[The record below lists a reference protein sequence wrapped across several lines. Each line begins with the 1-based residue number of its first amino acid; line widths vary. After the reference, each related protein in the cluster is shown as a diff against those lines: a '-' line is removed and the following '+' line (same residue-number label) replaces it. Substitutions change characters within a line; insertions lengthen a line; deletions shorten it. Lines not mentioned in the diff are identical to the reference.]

1 MTDKPEKFIDENG
14 IRSDGRRANEIRDVK
29 IEVGVL
35 SRADGSCYLEFG
47 KNKVMAAVYGPREV
61 HPRHQQKSNRAI
73 VRYKYNMASFSVE
86 DRKRPGPDRR
96 SIEVSKVSREA
107 LENQIFTEYFPKSA
121 IDIFVEVLQADA
133 GTRTAALNAASVALA
148 DAGIPM
154 RSLVSAC
161 AVGKVDDTLVLD
173 LNKNEDNYGQAD
185 VPIAM
190 TPDGKITLLQM
201 DGHLTPEEFKQGL
214 EMAQEGCRQVYE
226 LQRKALIDYYSKKTE
241 VVTEATTA
249 EDVKKDAPEEPEDVT
264 PVDVTEDTEETEKID
279 DTNETGVTKETDDT
293 REPGDTKAT
302 GDTEE
307 TEDTVKAGD
316 VEELEDSGEEVPE
329 TGKNADETYG
339 QMDESEEET
348 SNE

>member
-107 LENQIFTEYFPKSA
+107 LEDQVFTEYFPKSA

-173 LNKNEDNYGQAD
+173 LNKDEDNYGQAD
-185 VPIAM
+185 MPIAM

-201 DGHLTPEEFKQGL
+201 DGHLTEEEFRQGL

-226 LQRKALIDYYSKKTE
+226 MQRKALIDYYAKKTE
-241 VVTEATTA
+241 VSSTEVTAA
-249 EDVKKDAPEEPEDVT
+249 EDVKEDVPEEPEDVT
-264 PVDVTEDTEETEKID
+264 PVEVTEDTEKID
-279 DTNETGVTKETDDT
+279 DTNETGD
-293 REPGDTKAT
+293 A
-302 GDTEE
+302 EE

-316 VEELEDSGEEVPE
+316 VEESEDSSEEVPDTVE
-329 TGKNADETYG
+329 NADETDG
-339 QMDESEEET
+339 QMDESEEES

>member
-107 LENQIFTEYFPKSA
+107 LEDQVFTEYFPKSA

-133 GTRTAALNAASVALA
+133 GTRTAALNAASIALA

-173 LNKNEDNYGQAD
+173 LNKDEDNYGQAD
-185 VPIAM
+185 MPIAM

-201 DGHLTPEEFKQGL
+201 DGHLTEEEFRQGL

-226 LQRKALIDYYSKKTE
+226 MQRKALIDYYAKKTE
-241 VVTEATTA
+241 VSSTEVTAA
-249 EDVKKDAPEEPEDVT
+249 EDVKEDVPEEPEDVT
-264 PVDVTEDTEETEKID
+264 PVEVTEDTEKID
-279 DTNETGVTKETDDT
+279 DTNETGD
-293 REPGDTKAT
+293 A
-302 GDTEE
+302 EE

-316 VEELEDSGEEVPE
+316 VEESEDSSEEVPDTVE
-329 TGKNADETYG
+329 NADETDG
-339 QMDESEEET
+339 QMDESEEES

>member
-107 LENQIFTEYFPKSA
+107 LEDQVFTEYFPKSA

-133 GTRTAALNAASVALA
+133 GTRTAALNAASIALA

-173 LNKNEDNYGQAD
+173 LNKDEDNYGQAD
-185 VPIAM
+185 MPIAM

-201 DGHLTPEEFKQGL
+201 DGHLTEEEFRQGL

-226 LQRKALIDYYSKKTE
+226 MQRKALIDYYAKKTE
-241 VVTEATTA
+241 VSSTEVTAA
-249 EDVKKDAPEEPEDVT
+249 EDVKEDASEETEDVT
-264 PVDVTEDTEETEKID
+264 PVEVTEDTEKID
-279 DTNETGVTKETDDT
+279 DTNETGD
-293 REPGDTKAT
+293 A
-302 GDTEE
+302 EE

-316 VEELEDSGEEVPE
+316 VEESEDSSEEVPDTVE
-329 TGKNADETYG
+329 NADETDG
-339 QMDESEEET
+339 QMDESEEES

>member
-14 IRSDGRRANEIRDVK
+14 IRSDNRRANEIRDVK

-107 LENQIFTEYFPKSA
+107 LEDQIFTEYFPKSA

-133 GTRTAALNAASVALA
+133 GTRTAAINAASVALA

-173 LNKNEDNYGQAD
+173 LNKDEDNYGQAD
-185 VPIAM
+185 MPIAM

-201 DGHLTPEEFKQGL
+201 DGHLTEEEFKQGL
-214 EMAQEGCRQVYE
+214 EMAQEGCRQIYE
-226 LQRKALIDYYSKKTE
+226 MQRKALIDYYSKETE
-241 VVTEATTA
+241 VTA
-249 EDVKKDAPEEPEDVT
+249 AGDVKENAQEKPEGVT
-264 PVDVTEDTEETEKID
+264 PVEVIEDTEKID
-279 DTNETGVTKETDDT
+279 DTNKTGDAKETEGT
-293 REPGDTKAT
+293 VENVYPEET
-302 GDTEE
+302 GDT
-307 TEDTVKAGD
+307 VKSGD
-316 VEELEDSGEEVPE
+316 ADELEDSGVEVPHIGE
-329 TGKNADETYG
+329 NADETDG
-339 QMDESEEET
+339 QMDESEEES

>member
-1 MTDKPEKFIDENG
+1 MAEKPEKFIDENG
-14 IRSDGRRANEIRDVK
+14 IRSDGRRANEIRDIK

-47 KNKVMAAVYGPREV
+47 KNKVIAAVYGPREV
-61 HPRHQQKSNRAI
+61 HPRHQQKSNKAI

-107 LENQIFTEYFPKSA
+107 LEDQIFTEYFPKSA

-173 LNKNEDNYGQAD
+173 LNKDEDNYGQAD
-185 VPIAM
+185 MPIAM

-201 DGHLTPEEFKQGL
+201 DGHLTQEEFKQGL
-214 EMAQEGCRQVYE
+214 EIAQEGCRHVYE
-226 LQRKALIDYYSKKTE
+226 LQRKALMDHYSKKAE
-241 VVTEATTA
+241 VVTEDTTA
-249 EDVKKDAPEEPEDVT
+249 EDVKEDTPQEPEEAT
-264 PVDVTEDTEETEKID
+264 PVEETEQ
-279 DTNETGVTKETDDT
+279 
-293 REPGDTKAT
+293 
-302 GDTEE
+302 TEDVIESEDIIE
-307 TEDTVKAGD
+307 TEDTDDVVKAGD
-316 VEELEDSGEEVPE
+316 VEESEDSDEETPDTKE
-329 TGKNADETYG
+329 NADAG
-339 QMDESEEET
+339 QMDESEEENF
-348 SNE
+348 NE

>member
-107 LENQIFTEYFPKSA
+107 LEDQVFTEYFPKSA

-173 LNKNEDNYGQAD
+173 LNKDEDNYGQAD
-185 VPIAM
+185 MPIAM

-201 DGHLTPEEFKQGL
+201 DGHLTEEEFKQGL

-226 LQRKALIDYYSKKTE
+226 MQRKALIDYYAKKTE
-241 VVTEATTA
+241 VSSTEVTAA
-249 EDVKKDAPEEPEDVT
+249 EDVKEDAPGEPEDVT
-264 PVDVTEDTEETEKID
+264 PVEVTEDTEKID
-279 DTNETGVTKETDDT
+279 DTNETGDAEETD
-293 REPGDTKAT
+293 
-302 GDTEE
+302 
-307 TEDTVKAGD
+307 DTVKAGD
-316 VEELEDSGEEVPE
+316 VEESEDSSEEVPDTVE
-329 TGKNADETYG
+329 NADETDG
-339 QMDESEEET
+339 QMDESEEES